1 MEEKKPTNKNLKIMI
16 PAAILVVIGIIV
28 AVLFLGK
35 EEGYRSIQVYQI
47 NGNVTLERENIGVM
61 DAYENLNLIS
71 GDALETF
78 IESFSRLKL
87 DDDKYVLVEQDS
99 KIGIYATG
107 DKENSKTDI
116 RLDKGAIT
124 VEVENKLN
132 DDSSFEVTTPNAV
145 MAIRGTVFRISA
157 GVDENGEPITRIT
170 IFEGAVTVQ
179 KKAEDGTLSEETR
192 IESGKEA
199 IIYQENDEEI
209 LEILDEID
217 ETLLPKEVLIFLQEE
232 AVRDNHEIIYSDEKI
247 IELLEKLE
255 NSEEVENSEE
265 IENTEE
271 AVVPEKAVY
280 TVTFMYDGKI
290 FGTQSVVEGELVT
303 EPTLKPSPTG
313 KWNYDFTKPI
323 TEDTIIE
330 FVD

>member
-1 MEEKKPTNKNLKIMI
+1 MEKKQMNINLKIVL
-16 PAAILVVIGIIV
+16 PVVAIVIV
-28 AVLFLGK
+28 AIIAAVLLLGK
-35 EEGYRSIQVYQI
+35 DEGYRSIQVYQV
-47 NGNVTLERENIGVM
+47 NGEVTLERENIGVM

-99 KIGIYATG
+99 KIGIVATG

-116 RLDKGAIT
+116 RLDKGSIT

-132 DDSSFEVTTPNAV
+132 DDSSFEVTTPNSV
-145 MAIRGTVFRISA
+145 MAIRGTVFRITVDA
-157 GVDENGEPITRIT
+157 DENGDPITRIA

-199 IIYQENDEEI
+199 IIYKDNNEEV
-209 LEILDEID
+209 LDILDEID
-217 ETLLPKEVLIFLQEE
+217 ETLLPKEVLEFLQEE
-232 AVRDNHEIIYSDEKI
+232 AVRDNHEIIYSDDKI

-255 NSEEVENSEE
+255 NSEE
-265 IENTEE
+265 E
-271 AVVPEKAVY
+271 AAVY
-280 TVTFMYDGKI
+280 TVTFMYNGTV
-290 FGTQSVVEGELVT
+290 FGTQEVKEGEFAS
-303 EPTLKPSPTG
+303 KPKLSPAPSG
-313 KWNYDFTKPI
+313 SWNYDFSKPI
-323 TEDTIIE
+323 TKDTIIE
-330 FVD
+330 FVE

>member
-1 MEEKKPTNKNLKIMI
+1 MEKKKMNINLKIII
-16 PAAILVVIGIIV
+16 PVVAIVIVGIIA
-28 AVLFLGK
+28 AVLLLGK

-47 NGNVTLERENIGVM
+47 NGEVTLERENVGIM

-78 IESFSRLKL
+78 LESFSRLKL

-99 KIGIYATG
+99 KIEIYATG
-107 DKENSKTDI
+107 DNEKSKTDI

-179 KKAEDGTLSEETR
+179 KKAEDGTLSEETS

-199 IIYQENDEEI
+199 IIYKENDEEV

-217 ETLLPKEVLIFLQEE
+217 ETILPKEVLLFLQEE
-232 AVRDNHEIIYSDEKI
+232 AVRDDHEIIYSDEKI

-255 NSEEVENSEE
+255 NSEDIENSKGSEV
-265 IENTEE
+265 IEKT
-271 AVVPEKAVY
+271 VY
-280 TVTFMYDGKI
+280 TVTIMYDGKV
-290 FGTQSVVEGELVT
+290 FGTQEVVEGELVS
-303 EPTLKPSPTG
+303 EPTLKPAPTG
-313 KWNYDFTKPI
+313 SWDYDFSKPI
-323 TEDTIIE
+323 TKDTVIE
-330 FVD
+330 FKN

>member
-1 MEEKKPTNKNLKIMI
+1 MEKKQMNINLKIVL
-16 PAAILVVIGIIV
+16 PVVAIVIV
-28 AVLFLGK
+28 AIIAAVLLLGK
-35 EEGYRSIQVYQI
+35 DEGYRSIQVYQV
-47 NGNVTLERENIGVM
+47 NGEVTLERENIGVM

-99 KIGIYATG
+99 KIEIYATG

-116 RLDKGAIT
+116 RLDKGSIT

-132 DDSSFEVTTPNAV
+132 DDSSFEVTTPNSV
-145 MAIRGTVFRISA
+145 MAIRGTVFRITVDA
-157 GVDENGEPITRIT
+157 DENGDPITRIA

-199 IIYQENDEEI
+199 IIYKDNNEEV
-209 LEILDEID
+209 LDILDEID
-217 ETLLPKEVLIFLQEE
+217 ETLLPKEALEFLQEE
-232 AVRDNHEIIYSDEKI
+232 AVRDNHEIIYSDDKI

-255 NSEEVENSEE
+255 NSEEEV
-265 IENTEE
+265 
-271 AVVPEKAVY
+271 AVY
-280 TVTFMYDGKI
+280 TVTFMYNGTV
-290 FGTQSVVEGELVT
+290 FGTQEVNEGEFAS
-303 EPTLKPSPTG
+303 KPKLSPAPSG
-313 KWNYDFTKPI
+313 SWNYDFSKPI
-323 TEDTIIE
+323 TKDTIIE
-330 FVD
+330 FVE

>member
-1 MEEKKPTNKNLKIMI
+1 MNINLKIVL
-16 PAAILVVIGIIV
+16 PVVAIVIV
-28 AVLFLGK
+28 AIIAAVLLLGK
-35 EEGYRSIQVYQI
+35 DEGYRSIQVYQV
-47 NGNVTLERENIGVM
+47 NGEVTLERENIGVM

-99 KIGIYATG
+99 KIEIYATG

-116 RLDKGAIT
+116 RLDKGSIT

-132 DDSSFEVTTPNAV
+132 DDSSFEVTTPNSV
-145 MAIRGTVFRISA
+145 MAIRGTVFRITVDA
-157 GVDENGEPITRIT
+157 DENGDPITRIA

-199 IIYQENDEEI
+199 IIYKDNNEEV
-209 LEILDEID
+209 LDILDEID
-217 ETLLPKEVLIFLQEE
+217 ETLLPKEALEFLQEE
-232 AVRDNHEIIYSDEKI
+232 AVRDNHEIIYSDDKI

-255 NSEEVENSEE
+255 NSEEEV
-265 IENTEE
+265 
-271 AVVPEKAVY
+271 AVY
-280 TVTFMYDGKI
+280 TVTFMYNGTV
-290 FGTQSVVEGELVT
+290 FGTQEVNEGEFAS
-303 EPTLKPSPTG
+303 KPKLSPAPSG
-313 KWNYDFTKPI
+313 SWNYDFSKPI
-323 TEDTIIE
+323 TKDTIIE
-330 FVD
+330 FVE